1 MKRFGKRTV
10 VVLAV
15 AVAASVAAV
24 AGYAFW
30 TSTGTGSG
38 YGEHRHARGVAGHQ
52 PGTEQAPRSCPV
64 ARRRRFSTPSRT
76 PARAIRSS
84 AGVTVSV
91 ANANGSAWTPVGGC
105 SAADFSVNGQAAG
118 SPHFH
123 TALAQTFGPGGSSS
137 ATVSVRLVETGANQ
151 NGCQG
156 VNGAP
161 VLRRRLGGTRTVER
175 RPAAPS
181 LHRELSDTRT
191 RVIDSREG
199 RGR

>member
-30 TSTGTGSG
+30 TSTGSGSG
-38 YGEHRHARGVAGHQ
+38 SASTGTSGAWQVTSQSPQGVALV
-52 PGTEQAPRSCPV
+52 PGG
-64 ARRRRFSTPSRT
+64 
-76 PARAIRSS
+76 PAQTVQYTVTNTGAGDQVL
-84 AGVTVSV
+84 AGVMVSV
-91 ANANGSAWTPVGGC
+91 ANGDGSPWTPGGC
-105 SAADFSVNGQAAG
+105 SAADFSVNGQSAG

-151 NGCQG
+151 NGCKS
-156 VNGAP
+156 
-161 VLRRRLGGTRTVER
+161 LTV
-175 RPAAPS
+175 PLHFAAS
-181 LHRELSDTRT
+181 
-191 RVIDSREG
+191 
-199 RGR
+199 

>member
-30 TSTGTGSG
+30 TSAGTGSG
-38 YGEHRHARGVAGHQ
+38 YASTGTAGAWLV
-52 PGTEQAPRSCPV
+52 TSQAPVGAALVPGG
-64 ARRRRFSTPSRT
+64 
-76 PARAIRSS
+76 PAQTVQYTVTNTGSGDQVLG
-84 AGVTVSV
+84 GVTVSV

-137 ATVSVRLVETGANQ
+137 ATASVRLVETGANQ

-156 VNGAP
+156 VNPPLYFVAG
-161 VLRRRLGGTRTVER
+161 
-175 RPAAPS
+175 
-181 LHRELSDTRT
+181 
-191 RVIDSREG
+191 
-199 RGR
+199 

>member
-1 MKRFGKRTV
+1 MRRFGKRTV

-15 AVAASVAAV
+15 VVAASVAAV

-38 YGEHRHARGVAGHQ
+38 NASTGTAGLWQ
-52 PGTEQAPRSCPV
+52 VTSQSPSGASLVPGG
-64 ARRRRFSTPSRT
+64 
-76 PARAIRSS
+76 PAQTVQYTVTNTGAGDQVL

-91 ANANGSAWTPVGGC
+91 ANDNGSAWTPLGGC
-105 SAADFSVNGQAAG
+105 TAADFSVNGQSAG

-137 ATVSVRLVETGANQ
+137 ATVSVRLVETGGNQ

-156 VNGAP
+156 K
-161 VLRRRLGGTRTVER
+161 TV
-175 RPAAPS
+175 PLYFVAS
-181 LHRELSDTRT
+181 
-191 RVIDSREG
+191 
-199 RGR
+199 